1 MRLYIKVNNISR
13 KKLLGDIDTI
23 YDFLTETMPAG
34 TPRVGKK
41 IPFLKQLASQSR
53 LSTEKSKNLEGTY
66 MSYSCSSSVR
76 TLKAEPFYLTQHP
89 SNFLRDSHTCYWYRS
104 PGHLQF

>member
-1 MRLYIKVNNISR
+1 MKDIASTIEWSPSVLSGLYATVLPAFAELYAGGMNFDETLDEAIYKVNNISR

-41 IPFLKQLASQSR
+41 NTFSEATG
-53 LSTEKSKNLEGTY
+53 LS
-66 MSYSCSSSVR
+66 
-76 TLKAEPFYLTQHP
+76 KAGFRQKRAKA
-89 SNFLRDSHTCYWYRS
+89 LRYIYVI
-104 PGHLQF
+104 

>member
-1 MRLYIKVNNISR
+1 MSFRDQYATVLPAFAELYAGGMNFDEALDEAIYKVNNISR

-53 LSTEKSKNLEGTY
+53 LSTEKSKK
-66 MSYSCSSSVR
+66 
-76 TLKAEPFYLTQHP
+76 TLKAHICHIVAHLL
-89 SNFLRDSHTCYWYRS
+89 S
-104 PGHLQF
+104 GH

>member
-1 MRLYIKVNNISR
+1 MNFDEALDEAIYKVNNISR

-41 IPFLKQLASQSR
+41 IPFLKQLASQAGFR
-53 LSTEKSKNLEGTY
+53 QKRVK
-66 MSYSCSSSVR
+66 
-76 TLKAEPFYLTQHP
+76 TLKAHICHIAAHLL
-89 SNFLRDSHTCYWYRS
+89 S
-104 PGHLQF
+104 GH